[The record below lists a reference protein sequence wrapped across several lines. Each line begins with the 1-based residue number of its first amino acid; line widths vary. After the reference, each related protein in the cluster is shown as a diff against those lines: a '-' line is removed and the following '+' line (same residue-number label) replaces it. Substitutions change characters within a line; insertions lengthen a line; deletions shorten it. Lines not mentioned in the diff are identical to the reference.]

1 MASDGSEYS
10 RVSPRALMRNSAD
23 FSHDVSGLWLPLADT
38 PLEYVLGAYWHH
50 LVARAVREKF
60 AVQPIEELAR
70 SLGVTNLVYLRRQ
83 FAGEYRVSIE
93 ELCLWAIALD
103 DVSVLPQFESA
114 GELYPPGLRPNRQ
127 GS

>member
-50 LVARAVREKF
+50 LVACTVREKF
-60 AVQPIEELAR
+60 AVQPVEELAR
-70 SLGVTNLVYLRRQ
+70 SLGVTNLVYFRRQ
-83 FAGEYRVSIE
+83 FAGEYRVAIE
-93 ELCLWAIALD
+93 ELCLWAITLD
-103 DVSVLPQFESA
+103 DVSVLPQFEAA
-114 GELYPPGLRPNRQ
+114 GELYPPGLRPKRQ